1 MRRLALLLG
10 FCGLLAQQGLHSAPR
25 QGPAPGVAPAQGPTP
40 RVASAQ
46 ASTPGVP
53 GPANAAELPAVPPA
67 APGQPGAAP
76 LAPQGALSAEF
87 PATGQPFADWLTD
100 LRSEALAR
108 GYPETVV
115 RNLDGLLPLQRV
127 IAADRSQAEL
137 TPGFDRYLSSRLTRL
152 MVSRGQA
159 LARTNRTTLSRVEE
173 RFSVQREIVLAIWG
187 LETRYGRVT
196 GNTPVL
202 RALATLAWEPRRA
215 AFFRGELFDALTMV
229 SKRHVD
235 AHAMT
240 GSWAGAM
247 GQTQFM
253 PTSYMTYA
261 VDFDGDGHRDIW
273 KSNPDA
279 LASIANYLK
288 GYGWNGDETWGRE
301 VRVSAPLLERITT
314 AIPKRTM
321 GCYAIR
327 NMTERRPLSEWREL
341 GVTLT
346 DGKPLPTADLT
357 AGLVDVGERKFLV
370 YPNYDAILGYNCA
383 HYYALTV
390 ALLGDSLR

>member
-1 MRRLALLLG
+1 MSRLLFLLLPLLALAAG
-10 FCGLLAQQGLHSAPR
+10 PIPTTVEGQEPTPSA
-25 QGPAPGVAPAQGPTP
+25 APAENLQPFQAWLADFMTEARSRGYSDALLTQT
-40 RVASAQ
+40 VAGLDAPLPQVIQSDRNQ
-46 ASTPGVP
+46 AELNPGFNRYLDARLTRAMLTR
-53 GPANAAELPAVPPA
+53 GREAGRANAA
-67 APGQPGAAP
+67 
-76 LAPQGALSAEF
+76 
-87 PATGQPFADWLTD
+87 
-100 LRSEALAR
+100 
-108 GYPETVV
+108 
-115 RNLDGLLPLQRV
+115 
-127 IAADRSQAEL
+127 
-137 TPGFDRYLSSRLTRL
+137 
-152 MVSRGQA
+152 
-159 LARTNRTTLSRVEE
+159 TLGRIEKTYN
-173 RFSVQREIVLAIWG
+173 VQRRFILAIWG
-187 LETRYGRVT
+187 IETRFGRST
-196 GNTPVL
+196 GRTPVF
-202 RALATLAWEPRRA
+202 RALATLAWEPRRSD
-215 AFFRGELFDALTMV
+215 FFRNELYHALMMVDRGYIDAP
-229 SKRHVD
+229 S
-235 AHAMT
+235 MT

-253 PTSYMTYA
+253 PTSYINYA

-301 VRVSAPLLERITT
+301 VRVSPPVLERITA

-327 NMTERRPLSEWREL
+327 NMTERRPLDEWREL

-346 DGKPLPTADLT
+346 DGRALPKADLT